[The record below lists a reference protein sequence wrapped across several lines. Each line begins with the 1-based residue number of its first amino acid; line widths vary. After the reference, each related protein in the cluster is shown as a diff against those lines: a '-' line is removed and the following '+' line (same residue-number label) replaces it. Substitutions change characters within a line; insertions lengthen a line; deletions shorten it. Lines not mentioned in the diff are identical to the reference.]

1 MRSALLACVLAYA
14 TAYTAQD
21 VRRRAVTSPHVSLFV
36 HVESPHAEAAH
47 EMKDSKV
54 VAMQGGSS
62 HSKMQGS
69 SHNAS
74 QKGVYEGRF
83 TGEDAAETGLL
94 RAPTQQELEMAH
106 MKEMQ
111 ALQILQDPDLRA
123 AAEQTSQLIQA
134 AMQDVDAG
142 DFRELGQDRPT
153 DTCDVCGKNSDG
165 VLNCCSKGGSWQD
178 TCKDLSSEGGPH
190 TWIDGFNA
198 CKEEVTQAEKD
209 EQDEA
214 EKQRVQQQKENEKHD
229 AEQKEL
235 KAQQKKEAQKKKEDD
250 AAAAKKKKEEADAKK
265 HAIAT
270 HAVPL
275 KKSKPKSL
283 YPNRSAK
290 EQSGDA
296 DESSTKTKAKTK
308 GADADELT
316 GEADTEQT
324 KYLKASKQDSMEDK
338 ESEEIVTEE
347 SGKDEMHLA
356 KEMAKESSIDIT
368 LSDEDLE
375 ESSSGSGEPLS
386 AEEANL
392 SPDERAAERYEA
404 EAKAEAAKAAEAA
417 RQEWEQQAKEQ
428 QEADDDLS
436 PDEKAALQYEAEE
449 AAEAAAK
456 ASLEAAGIDPEEE
469 KQREE
474 KKAKK
479 KAQAEME
486 AGQIAAPS
494 KEEMD
499 VARAAGIVREAADKA
514 FAERQANAKIAA
526 EEAKKAHQA
535 LQDEEAQEGMLR
547 QPTKQELEVAAQQA
561 AQQASAD
568 SAREEAGMLRPP
580 TPEELTAA
588 ARVKTAEGNT
598 AEAEELMKAAKE
610 AREKL
615 GLGQQAVDNVP
626 EEGLLRAATPEE
638 LAKAAA
644 GDKRLA
650 PVTPEQQQAATKAAE
665 KIEAQ
670 QAIEQEAEEEQ
681 QAQQQQKQQQQAAQA
696 EAGLKQAKQAKQQ
709 QADTAFASLTPSDEK
724 QEMAFGDFMKA
735 QKRKE
740 KLDYDPN
747 DGLIINE
754 PKVPKQK
761 DDLATKVAEM
771 NKAAEERHKAD
782 QADDLE
788 TGQLRTA
795 TDSEAAHAAQ
805 TGEGGQTQQQG
816 DAEAAVPDRIK
827 SMEAGIDKTMKDG
840 GMKNTD
846 RTAADGSENPDAD
859 ARSGRQEIRLEDL
872 PGAEGQA
879 ARAAEEAG
887 MISETA
893 MDKSEVQLMREQPS
907 S

>member
-1 MRSALLACVLAYA
+1 MRSPATLLACVLAYA

-47 EMKDSKV
+47 EMKESKV
-54 VAMQGGSS
+54 VVMQGSP
-62 HSKMQGS
+62 HTKMQGS
-69 SHNAS
+69 SHDAS
-74 QKGVYEGRF
+74 QKGGYEGRF
-83 TGEDAAETGLL
+83 SGDDAAETGLL
-94 RAPTQQELEMAH
+94 RAPTQQELESAH

-134 AMQDVDAG
+134 AMQDVSVD
-142 DFRELGQDRPT
+142 DVRELGRDRPT

-178 TCKDLSSEGGPH
+178 TCKDLASEGGPH

-198 CKEEVTQAEKD
+198 CKEEVTQEEKD

-214 EKQRVQQQKENEKHD
+214 EKRRVQQQKENEKHD
-229 AEQKEL
+229 AEEKEL
-235 KAQQKKEAQKKKEDD
+235 KAQQKKEAQKKKKEDE
-250 AAAAKKKKEEADAKK
+250 AAATKKKEGEAGATK

-270 HAVPL
+270 HAVHP

-283 YPNRSAK
+283 YPNRVTTKEPESATDH
-290 EQSGDA
+290 SGDA
-296 DESSTKTKAKTK
+296 DESSIKIKAATKV
-308 GADADELT
+308 ADADELT
-316 GEADTEQT
+316 GEADTEQQ
-324 KYLKASKQDSMEDK
+324 KYLKASKQDSMEDA
-338 ESEEIVTEE
+338 EAEEIVTEE
-347 SGKDEMHLA
+347 SGKDELKLA
-356 KEMAKESSIDIT
+356 KELAKESYIDIT

-375 ESSSGSGEPLS
+375 QGSGSGEPLS
-386 AEEANL
+386 AEDVNL
-392 SPDERAAERYEA
+392 SPDERAAERYE
-404 EAKAEAAKAAEAA
+404 EQAKAEAAKAAEAA

-469 KQREE
+469 KRRTE
-474 KKAKK
+474 KKEKK
-479 KAQAEME
+479 KAQAEIE

-499 VARAAGIVREAADKA
+499 VARAASIVREAADKA

-526 EEAKKAHQA
+526 EAAKVAHQA
-535 LQDEEAQEGMLR
+535 LQDEEADEGLLR
-547 QPTKQELEVAAQQA
+547 APTKQELEVAAQQA
-561 AQQASAD
+561 AQQAQAD

-598 AEAEELMKAAKE
+598 SEAEELMKAAAE

-615 GLGQQAVDNVP
+615 GQEAVDSAP

-644 GDKRLA
+644 GDKQLA
-650 PVTPEQQQAATKAAE
+650 PVTPQQQEAATKAAE
-665 KIEAQ
+665 KVAAQ
-670 QAIEQEAEEEQ
+670 QAVQQQEEEQQ
-681 QAQQQQKQQQQAAQA
+681 QAQQQQKQQQQQAAQ
-696 EAGLKQAKQAKQQ
+696 QTKQQ
-709 QADTAFASLTPSDEK
+709 QADTAFASLTPPDEK

-735 QKRKE
+735 QKKKE

-754 PKVPKQK
+754 KKVPKEK
-761 DDLATKVAEM
+761 DDLAIKVAEM

-795 TDSEAAHAAQ
+795 TDSEAAHAAK
-805 TGEGGQTQQQG
+805 TGEGGQTQQQ
-816 DAEAAVPDRIK
+816 DDTVPDRIK

-846 RTAADGSENPDAD
+846 RAAADGSENPDAD
-859 ARSGRQEIRLEDL
+859 ARGNRQQMKADEL

-879 ARAAEEAG
+879 ARAAEDAG

-893 MDKSEVQLMREQPS
+893 SDKAEVQLMREQPPS
-907 S
+907 

>member
-1 MRSALLACVLAYA
+1 MLACALAQA
-14 TAYTAQD
+14 AAYTAHD

-36 HVESPHAEAAH
+36 HVESPVAEAAH
-47 EMKDSKV
+47 EMKESKV
-54 VAMQGGSS
+54 VV
-62 HSKMQGS
+62 MQGS
-69 SHNAS
+69 SHTKMQGGAVSSHNTS
-74 QKGVYEGRF
+74 QKGGYEGRF
-83 TGEDAAETGLL
+83 SGEDAAETGLL

-134 AMQDVDAG
+134 AMQDVNVD
-142 DFRELGQDRPT
+142 DIRELGQDRPT

-165 VLNCCSKGGSWQD
+165 VSNCCSKGGSWQD
-178 TCKDLSSEGGPH
+178 TCKDLASEGGPH

-214 EKQRVQQQKENEKHD
+214 ERQRELQQKENEKHD

-235 KAQQKKEAQKKKEDD
+235 KAQQKKDAAKKKEDD
-250 AAAAKKKKEEADAKK
+250 AAATKN
-265 HAIAT
+265 AIAT
-270 HAVPL
+270 HAVHP

-283 YPNRSAK
+283 YPNRVNTGRTAADGPKEPKSATDH
-290 EQSGDA
+290 SGDA
-296 DESSTKTKAKTK
+296 DESSIQIKGKTKE
-308 GADADELT
+308 ADADELT
-316 GEADTEQT
+316 GEADTEQR
-324 KYLKASKQDSMEDK
+324 KYLKASKQDSMEDA

-347 SGKDEMHLA
+347 SGKDEVALA

-375 ESSSGSGEPLS
+375 NGSGSGEPLS
-386 AEEANL
+386 AEDANL
-392 SPDERAAERYEA
+392 SPDERAAERYE
-404 EAKAEAAKAAEAA
+404 EQAKAEAEKAAEAA

-469 KQREE
+469 KRRTE

-479 KAQAEME
+479 KAQAEIE

-499 VARAAGIVREAADKA
+499 VARAASIVREAADKA

-526 EEAKKAHQA
+526 EAAKTAHQA
-535 LQDEEAQEGMLR
+535 LQDEEADEGLLR
-547 QPTKQELEVAAQQA
+547 APTKQELEVAAQQA

-598 AEAEELMKAAKE
+598 SEAEELMKAAKE

-615 GLGQQAVDNVP
+615 GQQAVDEGP
-626 EEGLLRAATPEE
+626 EPFGALRAATPEE

-644 GDKRLA
+644 GDKKLA
-650 PVTPEQQQAATKAAE
+650 PVTPEQQEAATKAAE
-665 KIEAQ
+665 KVAAQ
-670 QAIEQEAEEEQ
+670 QAVQEEEEEQQ

-696 EAGLKQAKQAKQQ
+696 AAGLVKQQ

-735 QKRKE
+735 QKKKE

-747 DGLIINE
+747 DGLITNE
-754 PKVPKQK
+754 PRVPKQK

-771 NKAAEERHKAD
+771 NMAAEERHKAD

-795 TDSEAAHAAQ
+795 TDSEAAHAAK
-805 TGEGGQTQQQG
+805 TGEGGETQQQDDG
-816 DAEAAVPDRIK
+816 AVPDRIK
-827 SMEAGIDKTMKDG
+827 STEAGIDKAMKDG

-859 ARSGRQEIRLEDL
+859 ARGGQQQIKADDL

-879 ARAAEEAG
+879 ARAAEDAG
-887 MISETA
+887 MISERSA
-893 MDKSEVQLMREQPS
+893 QASAEVQLMREQPPS
-907 S
+907 